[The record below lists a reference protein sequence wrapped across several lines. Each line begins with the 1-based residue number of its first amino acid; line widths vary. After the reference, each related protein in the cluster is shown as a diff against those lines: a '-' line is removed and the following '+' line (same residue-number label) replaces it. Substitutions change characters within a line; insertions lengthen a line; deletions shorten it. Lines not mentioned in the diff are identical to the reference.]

1 MSQDTETAGT
11 ASAMSAEEL
20 LAIPPQADHLAEELA
35 ARPQR
40 SRLPR
45 VTLALGA
52 GVLVAA
58 GFVGG
63 VLVQKHLGGGSSAAA
78 GRAGAFASAFAGARG
93 GGTGAGRGGFGGGGG
108 AGGAGAT
115 PGVGGFGGGGAAAG
129 SGSGGNSISGSVTVV
144 SGDTLYI
151 TASNGT
157 VYIVKT
163 SGSTSVSI
171 SSSGSLSQLKP
182 GQQVTVS
189 GTQGTGGTVNATK
202 ITAGN

>member
-11 ASAMSAEEL
+11 AAMSAEEL

-35 ARPQR
+35 ARPPR
-40 SRLPR
+40 TRLPK

-52 GVLVAA
+52 AVLVAA
-58 GFVGG
+58 GFIGG
-63 VLVQKHLGGGSSAAA
+63 ALVQKHLGSSSTAGA
-78 GRAGAFASAFAGARG
+78 GRASAFASAFAGARG
-93 GGTGAGRGGFGGGGG
+93 GTGTGGGRSGFGSGGTGGGGGFGG
-108 AGGAGAT
+108 A
-115 PGVGGFGGGGAAAG
+115 GGFGG
-129 SGSGGNSISGSVTVV
+129 SSITGSVTVV

-157 VYIVKT
+157 VYTVKT

-182 GQQVTVS
+182 GQQVTIA
-189 GTQGTGGTVNATK
+189 GTQGSGGTVDATT